1 MMRAN
6 SGRDK
11 CGENAYRARIMA
23 TKIEAA
29 PRVGMVSLG
38 CPKALVDSERILTK
52 LRADGYAMS
61 PDYEGAD
68 VVLVNTC
75 GFLDSAK
82 EESLEAIGEAIAE
95 NGRVIVTGCMGN
107 EAELIR
113 ARFPEVL
120 AVTGAHQYED
130 VVSAVHEAAPPARG
144 AFVDLV
150 PEGGLK
156 LTPRHY
162 SYLKISEGCNHACA
176 FCIIPSLRGKLASRR
191 IDAVLREAEKLVS
204 AGTKELL
211 VISQDTSA
219 YGVDTRHE
227 PREWKGQQVRAH
239 MTDLARE
246 LGQLRTADGM
256 APWVRLHYVYPY
268 PHVDDVIPLMAE
280 GLLTPYLDIP
290 FQHAAPSVL
299 KAMKRP
305 ANETKVLE
313 RIRNWRSIA
322 PDIAIRSS
330 FVVGFPGESEADF
343 QYLLE
348 WLDEAQ
354 LDRVGAFRFE
364 PVEGAA
370 ANALPDAVPEEVK
383 EERYQRIME
392 KTAAISAAKQA
403 AKVGRVLPVI
413 IDEIGEADEE
423 GSIGATARSQ
433 ADAPEIDGHV
443 YLRDVP
449 ATLEAGDIVEV
460 LVEDADEHDLF
471 GVIN

>member
-1 MMRAN
+1 MVTNIAT
-6 SGRDK
+6 
-11 CGENAYRARIMA
+11 
-23 TKIEAA
+23 TKISAA
-29 PRVGMVSLG
+29 PKVGMVSLG

-61 PDYEGAD
+61 ADYAGAD

-113 ARFPEVL
+113 ARFPAVL

-130 VVSAVHEAAPPARG
+130 VVSAVHAAAPPARG

-150 PEGGLK
+150 PNLDNDGGIK

-162 SYLKISEGCNHACA
+162 SYLKISEGCNHSCS
-176 FCIIPSLRGKLASRR
+176 FCIIPELRGKLVSRR
-191 IDAVLREAEKLVS
+191 IDAVLREAEKLVA
-204 AGTKELL
+204 AGTQELL

-227 PREWKGQQVRAH
+227 ERSWKGNAVRAH

-246 LGQLRTADGM
+246 LGGLRTAQGN

-268 PHVDDVIPLMAE
+268 PHVDAVIPLMAD

-299 KAMKRP
+299 KRMKRP
-305 ANETKVLE
+305 ANEAKVLE
-313 RIRNWRSIA
+313 RLHSWRAIC

-330 FVVGFPGESEADF
+330 FVVGFPGETEADF
-343 QYLLE
+343 QYLLN

-364 PVEGAA
+364 PVEGAQ
-370 ANALPDAVPEEVK
+370 ANALSDHVPDEVK
-383 EERYQRIME
+383 QERFQRIME
-392 KTAAISAAKQA
+392 KTAAISAAKLS
-403 AKVGRVLPVI
+403 AKIGRVLPVI
-413 IDEIGEADEE
+413 IDEVGDADDD

-433 ADAPEIDGHV
+433 ADAPEIDGNV
-443 YLRDVP
+443 FLRDCGAQIKP
-449 ATLEAGDIVEV
+449 GDIVHV
-460 LVEDADEHDLF
+460 QIEDADEHDLF
-471 GVIN
+471 GVPVPA

>member
-1 MMRAN
+1 
-6 SGRDK
+6 
-11 CGENAYRARIMA
+11 MA
-23 TKIEAA
+23 TKIDAA
-29 PRVGMVSLG
+29 PKVGMVSLG

-61 PDYEGAD
+61 PDYAGAD

-107 EAELIR
+107 EAELIMQ
-113 ARFPEVL
+113 RFPEVL

-130 VVSAVHEAAPPARG
+130 VVGAVHAAAPPARG

-150 PEGGLK
+150 PNLDAMGGVK

-162 SYLKISEGCNHACA
+162 SYLKISEGCNHSCS
-176 FCIIPSLRGKLASRR
+176 FCIIPDLRGKLVSRR
-191 IDAVLREAEKLVS
+191 IDAVLREAEKLLA

-227 PREWKGQQVRAH
+227 ERDWKGNPVRAH

-246 LGQLRTADGM
+246 LGQMRTTEGN
-256 APWVRLHYVYPY
+256 APWTRLHYVYPY
-268 PHVDDVIPLMAE
+268 PHVDAVIPLMAE

-299 KAMKRP
+299 KRMKRP
-305 ANETKVLE
+305 ANEAKVLE
-313 RIRNWRSIA
+313 RLKNWRSIA
-322 PDIAIRSS
+322 PDIAVRSS

-343 QYLLE
+343 QYLLD

-364 PVEGAA
+364 PVEGAQ
-370 ANALPDAVPEEVK
+370 ANTLDAHVPEEVK

-392 KTAAISAAKQA
+392 KTAAISAAKLA
-403 AKVGRVLPVI
+403 AKVGRTLPVI
-413 IDEIGEADEE
+413 IDEVGEADED
-423 GSIGATARSQ
+423 GSIGATGRSQ
-433 ADAPEIDGHV
+433 ADAPEIDGNV
-443 YLRDVP
+443 FLRDVR
-449 ATLEAGDIVEV
+449 ADLKAGDIANVV
-460 LVEDADEHDLF
+460 IEDADEHDLF
-471 GVIN
+471 GVAIAP